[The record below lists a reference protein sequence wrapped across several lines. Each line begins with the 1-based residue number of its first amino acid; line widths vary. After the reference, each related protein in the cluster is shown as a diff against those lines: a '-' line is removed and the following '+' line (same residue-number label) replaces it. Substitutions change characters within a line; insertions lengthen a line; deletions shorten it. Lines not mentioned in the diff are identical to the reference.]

1 MPNYRNAPRRQG
13 SAGKNESGLSSWFK
27 KREQRKQEIR
37 EEAAKLVTNKLADN
51 ERKFVDLLGSI
62 DFRNSRIPKE
72 ILDNKT
78 KETQPCG
85 DLEFF
90 VRGLIS
96 HLQRNPQ
103 VIKSDIRSIDEKIMA
118 IILLFRQSIEQ
129 GDVRAA
135 YAARF
140 ALTKAFNEI
149 RLKLPQQQAQLV
161 KPFVEESTK
170 YLDQWITCIQ
180 MAQLADRTELNV
192 KISAAEYERS
202 LEKRREKVAS
212 TLDML
217 KNDPVRS
224 EALDF
229 IKTHDSMTDRLKW
242 TELQREVHDELVEE
256 NYNMKLLDL
265 KNLDSTQQKEL
276 LQSIEAKYEYF
287 KVKLYKLVVVSDP
300 NLMNKFKE
308 AMDEMFKEFAK
319 NDVEIQETLTAFDD
333 YSERVRSLMNARGQQ
348 MLSERAAQEA
358 DRLVEDAKKLQK
370 TRLGVSEG
378 GMKETVGA
386 KYGIMTEEEEAVYL
400 RQKEEEAERER
411 QRILNESAQI
421 ENELSSIYEENNEDQ
436 GEELFN

>member
-1 MPNYRNAPRRQG
+1 
-13 SAGKNESGLSSWFK
+13 
-27 KREQRKQEIR
+27 
-37 EEAAKLVTNKLADN
+37 
-51 ERKFVDLLGSI
+51 
-62 DFRNSRIPKE
+62 
-72 ILDNKT
+72 
-78 KETQPCG
+78 
-85 DLEFF
+85 
-90 VRGLIS
+90 
-96 HLQRNPQ
+96 
-103 VIKSDIRSIDEKIMA
+103 
-118 IILLFRQSIEQ
+118 
-129 GDVRAA
+129 
-135 YAARF
+135 
-140 ALTKAFNEI
+140 
-149 RLKLPQQQAQLV
+149 
-161 KPFVEESTK
+161 
-170 YLDQWITCIQ
+170 
-180 MAQLADRTELNV
+180 
-192 KISAAEYERS
+192 
-202 LEKRREKVAS
+202 
-212 TLDML
+212 
-217 KNDPVRS
+217 
-224 EALDF
+224 
-229 IKTHDSMTDRLKW
+229 
-242 TELQREVHDELVEE
+242 
-256 NYNMKLLDL
+256 MKLLDL

-386 KYGIMTEEEEAVYL
+386 KYGIMTEEEEAAYL